1 MGLHVILDCGHY
13 KGVPGKRSPN
23 WDKGVLYEWEYTRK
37 IARTLM
43 VRLTALGIS
52 NECITLGEQD
62 VALSRRAAMVN
73 EICKKQK
80 KCILISIH
88 LNAGGG
94 TGWEVFTTTA
104 KTKSDDLAKCF
115 CDVFPLVFPDQRLRG
130 CKEENFTLLYMANC
144 PAILTENFFM
154 DHKVDYEL
162 LNTEKGFQGVVELH
176 VLAIQKYIEK
186 YS

>member
-13 KGVPGKRSPN
+13 KGVAGKRSPN
-23 WDKGVLYEWEYTRK
+23 WEKGVLYEWEYTRK
-37 IARTLM
+37 IARALM
-43 VRLTALGIS
+43 ARLTAFGIS

-62 VALSRRAAMVN
+62 VSLSGRAAMVN
-73 EICKKQK
+73 KICEKKNS
-80 KCILISIH
+80 ILISIH

-130 CKEENFTLLYMANC
+130 CKEENFTLLYKTNC
-144 PAILTENFFM
+144 PCVLTENFFM
-154 DHKVDYEL
+154 DFKNDYNL
-162 LNTEKGFQGVVELH
+162 LNTDDGFNRIVELH
-176 VLAIQKYIEK
+176 VQAIQKYISK

>member
-37 IARTLM
+37 IARALM
-43 VRLTALGIS
+43 DHLTALGIS

-62 VALSRRAAMVN
+62 VSLSKRAAMVN
-73 EICKKQK
+73 EICKKK
-80 KCILISIH
+80 KSILISIH

-94 TGWEVFTTTA
+94 TGWEVFTTNA

-115 CDVFPLVFPDQRLRG
+115 CEVFSSVFPDQRLRG

-154 DHKVDYEL
+154 DFRADYEL
-162 LNTEKGFQGVVELH
+162 LNTEKEFQGVVELH